1 MEAGLIR
8 NEFNYPLD
16 VPIRKFPSGEKKA
29 LVPLTLV
36 HINLGEIIINESYH
50 YVLLLSFSL
59 NDNLH
64 WTSKLFAVIWTR
76 DILLLCVQKRKGKEG
91 TRKLI
96 LKNT

>member
-1 MEAGLIR
+1 M
-8 NEFNYPLD
+8 D

-36 HINLGEIIINESYH
+36 HIDLGEIIGNESCH
-50 YVLLLSFSL
+50 NVLFLFLSFSL

-64 WTSKLFAVIWTR
+64 WTSKLFAAIWTR
-76 DILLLCVQKRKGKEG
+76 DILLLCVQKRKGREG

-96 LKNT
+96 LKNM